1 MDSRACRWASGSLSS
16 VNAVSS
22 RSHSQQSQSE
32 LSTRCM
38 RLADAMRTVFRER
51 IRIIMSE
58 SDQGAGELFLSC
70 DCPSLLIEMNK
81 ASIEAFIDC
90 PAEYHDWLMNVHLI
104 ATKAICHLD
113 DSFDRR
119 LSKTAAKGKQ
129 KQWAQRESDK
139 FRRAWSYF
147 MRMCNNSEWSV
158 NSVIMALKLKY

>member
-1 MDSRACRWASGSLSS
+1 
-16 VNAVSS
+16 
-22 RSHSQQSQSE
+22 
-32 LSTRCM
+32 M

-51 IRIIMSE
+51 ITIIMSE

-70 DCPSLLIEMNK
+70 ECNCPSLLIEMNK

-90 PAEYHDWLMNVHLI
+90 PAEYHDWLMNVQLI

-147 MRMCNNSEWSV
+147 MRMCNNSGGP
-158 NSVIMALKLKY
+158 